1 MNLGKLLII
10 QQKVNGDKNLYNSFS
25 KFSYRNVEGVLK
37 ELKPLMA
44 ETGTVIHFNDG
55 VLISGDWHYISAT
68 ASLLDAET
76 GEVISQSTAYA
87 REAESRKGMDAS
99 QITGSASSYAR
110 KYAISALLAL
120 SPAPDAD
127 EFPPETKAVTG
138 IERMKTILKGKRI
151 SFNDFCSVVFK
162 KDAKHLSKAQIDS
175 FLNRPD
181 AAINA
186 YWEIKDEG
194 QN

>member
-10 QQKVNGDKNLYNSFS
+10 QQKVNGNKNLYNSFA
-25 KFSYRNVEGVLK
+25 KFSYRNVEGIIR
-37 ELKPLMA
+37 ELKPLLA
-44 ETGTVIHFNDG
+44 ETGTVIHFTDG
-55 VLISGDWHYISAT
+55 IEAGDGWHYIYAT

-76 GEVISQSTAYA
+76 GEVIASSKGYA

-110 KYAISALLAL
+110 KYAISGLLAL

-127 EFPPETKAVTG
+127 ELPPAGKAESG
-138 IERMKTILKGKRI
+138 LASMANILKGKKI
-151 SFNDFCSVVFK
+151 PIEDFCMTVFGK
-162 KDAKHLSKAQIDS
+162 GSKHLSHGQIDS

-181 AAINA
+181 AAIHA
-186 YWEIKDEG
+186 YRERKAR
-194 QN
+194 

>member
-10 QQKVNGDKNLYNSFS
+10 QQKVNGDKNLYNSFA
-25 KFSYRNVEGVLK
+25 KFSYRNVEGIIR
-37 ELKPLMA
+37 ELKPLLA
-44 ETGTVIHFNDG
+44 ETGTVIHFTDG
-55 VLISGDWHYISAT
+55 IEAGDGWHYIYAT

-76 GEVISQSTAYA
+76 GEVIASSKGYA

-110 KYAISALLAL
+110 KYAISGLLAL

-127 EFPPETKAVTG
+127 EFPPETARTPNGLDSMKA
-138 IERMKTILKGKRI
+138 ILMGKKI
-151 SFNDFCSVVFK
+151 PLEDFCMKVFK
-162 KDAKHLSKAQIDS
+162 KGSKHLSKKQIDS

-181 AAINA
+181 AAIEVYRELSN
-186 YWEIKDEG
+186 EG
-194 QN
+194 

>member
-1 MNLGKLLII
+1 MDLKKLLLI
-10 QQKVNGDKNLYNSFS
+10 QQKINGDKNLYNSFS
-25 KFSYRNVEGVLK
+25 KFNYRNVEGVLK

-44 ETGTVIHFNDG
+44 ETKTVIHFNDG

-76 GEVISQSTAYA
+76 GVAIAQSTAYA

-127 EFPPETKAVTG
+127 ELPPAGKAESG
-138 IERMKTILKGKRI
+138 LASMANILKGKKI
-151 SFNDFCSVVFK
+151 PIEDFCMTVFGK
-162 KDAKHLSKAQIDS
+162 GPKHLSHGQIDS

-181 AAINA
+181 AAIHA
-186 YWEIKDEG
+186 YRERKAI
-194 QN
+194 

>member
-1 MNLGKLLII
+1 MDLKKLLLI
-10 QQKVNGDKNLYNSFS
+10 QQKINGDKNLYNSFS
-25 KFSYRNVEGVLK
+25 KFNYRNVEGVLK

-44 ETGTVIHFNDG
+44 ETKTVIHFNDG
-55 VLISGDWHYISAT
+55 VLISGDWHYVSAT

-76 GEVISQSTAYA
+76 GVAIAQSTAYA

-127 EFPPETKAVTG
+127 EFPPETARTPSG
-138 IERMKTILKGKRI
+138 LDSMKTILKGKKI
-151 SFNDFCSVVFK
+151 PLEDFCMKVFK
-162 KDAKHLSKAQIDS
+162 KGSKHLSKKQIDS

-181 AAINA
+181 AAIEVYRELSN
-186 YWEIKDEG
+186 EG
-194 QN
+194 

>member
-1 MNLGKLLII
+1 MDFKKLLII
-10 QQKVNGDKNLYNSFS
+10 QQKINGDKNLYNSFS

-44 ETGTVIHFNDG
+44 ETNTVIHFNDG

-76 GEVISQSTAYA
+76 GEVIAQSTAYA

-127 EFPPETKAVTG
+127 ELPPAGKAESG
-138 IERMKTILKGKRI
+138 IDNLRNILNGKKI
-151 SFNDFCSVVFK
+151 PVEDFCMKVFK
-162 KDAKHLSKAQIDS
+162 KGSNHLSKKQIDS

-181 AAINA
+181 AAIHA
-186 YWEIKDEG
+186 YRERKAR
-194 QN
+194 

>member
-1 MNLGKLLII
+1 MDLKKLLII

-25 KFSYRNVEGVLK
+25 KFNYRNVEGVLK

-55 VLISGDWHYISAT
+55 VLVSGEWHYISAT
-68 ASLLDAET
+68 ATLLDAET
-76 GEVISQSTAYA
+76 GEVIAQSTAYA
-87 REAESRKGMDAS
+87 RETESRKGMDAS

-127 EFPPETKAVTG
+127 ELPPVGKAESELTS
-138 IERMKTILKGKRI
+138 MANILKGKKI
-151 SFNDFCSVVFK
+151 PIEDFCMTVFGK
-162 KDAKHLSKAQIDS
+162 GSSHLSHGQIES

-181 AAINA
+181 AAIHA
-186 YWEIKDEG
+186 YRERKAR
-194 QN
+194 

>member
-1 MNLGKLLII
+1 MDLKKLLTI
-10 QQKVNGDKNLYNSFS
+10 QQRINGDKNLYNSFS
-25 KFSYRNVEGVLK
+25 KFNYRNVEGVLK

-55 VLISGDWHYISAT
+55 ILVSGEWHYISAT
-68 ASLLDAET
+68 ATLLDAET

-127 EFPPETKAVTG
+127 ELPPAGKAESG
-138 IERMKTILKGKRI
+138 LASMANILKGKKI
-151 SFNDFCSVVFK
+151 AVEDFCMTVFGK
-162 KDAKHLSKAQIDS
+162 GSKHLSHGQIDS
-175 FLNRPD
+175 FLQRPD
-181 AAINA
+181 AAIHA
-186 YWEIKDEG
+186 YRERKAR
-194 QN
+194 

>member
-10 QQKVNGDKNLYNSFS
+10 QQKVNGNKNLYNSFA
-25 KFSYRNVEGVLK
+25 KFSYRNVEGIIR
-37 ELKPLMA
+37 ELKPLLA
-44 ETGTVIHFNDG
+44 ETGTVIHFTDG
-55 VLISGDWHYISAT
+55 IEAGDGWHYIYAT

-76 GEVISQSTAYA
+76 GEVIASSKGYA

-110 KYAISALLAL
+110 KYAISGLLAL

-127 EFPPETKAVTG
+127 ELPPSGKAESG
-138 IERMKTILKGKRI
+138 LASMANILKGKKI
-151 SFNDFCSVVFK
+151 AVEDFCMTVFGK
-162 KDAKHLSKAQIDS
+162 GSKHLSHGQIDS

-181 AAINA
+181 AAIHA
-186 YWEIKDEG
+186 YRERKAR
-194 QN
+194 

>member
-10 QQKVNGDKNLYNSFS
+10 QQKVNGDKNLYNSFA
-25 KFSYRNVEGVLK
+25 KFSYRNVEGIIR
-37 ELKPLMA
+37 ELKPLLA
-44 ETGTVIHFNDG
+44 ETGTVIHFTDG
-55 VLISGDWHYISAT
+55 IEAGDGWHYIYAT

-76 GEVISQSTAYA
+76 GEVIASSKGYA

-110 KYAISALLAL
+110 KYAISGLLAL

-127 EFPPETKAVTG
+127 ELPPAGKA
-138 IERMKTILKGKRI
+138 ESELASMANILKGKKI
-151 SFNDFCSVVFK
+151 PVEDFCMTVFGK
-162 KDAKHLSKAQIDS
+162 GSKHLSHGQIDS

-181 AAINA
+181 AAIHA
-186 YWEIKDEG
+186 YRERKAR
-194 QN
+194 

>member
-1 MNLGKLLII
+1 MDLKKLLII

-25 KFSYRNVEGVLK
+25 KFNYRNVEGVLK

-44 ETGTVIHFNDG
+44 ETNTVIHFNDG

-76 GEVISQSTAYA
+76 GEVIAQSTAYA

-127 EFPPETKAVTG
+127 ELPPAGKAESELTS
-138 IERMKTILKGKRI
+138 MANILKDKKI
-151 SFNDFCSVVFK
+151 PIEDFCMTVFGK
-162 KDAKHLSKAQIDS
+162 GSSHLSHRQIES

-181 AAINA
+181 AASHA
-186 YWEIKDEG
+186 YRERKAR
-194 QN
+194 

>member
-1 MNLGKLLII
+1 MDFKKLLII
-10 QQKVNGDKNLYNSFS
+10 QQKINGDKNLYNSFS

-44 ETGTVIHFNDG
+44 ETNTVIHFNDG

-76 GEVISQSTAYA
+76 GEVIAQSTAYA

-127 EFPPETKAVTG
+127 ELPPAGKAESG
-138 IERMKTILKGKRI
+138 IDNLRNILNGKKI
-151 SFNDFCSVVFK
+151 PVEDFCMKVFK
-162 KDAKHLSKAQIDS
+162 KGSNHLSKKQIDS
-175 FLNRPD
+175 FLTRPD
-181 AAINA
+181 AAIHA
-186 YWEIKDEG
+186 DRER
-194 QN
+194 QAS

>member
-1 MNLGKLLII
+1 MDLKKLLLI
-10 QQKVNGDKNLYNSFS
+10 QQKINGDKNLYNSFS
-25 KFSYRNVEGVLK
+25 KFNYRNVEGVLK

-44 ETGTVIHFNDG
+44 ETKTVIHFNDG
-55 VLISGDWHYISAT
+55 VIVSGDWHYISAT

-76 GEVISQSTAYA
+76 GVAIAQSTAYA

-120 SPAPDAD
+120 SPTPDAD
-127 EFPPETKAVTG
+127 EFPPETARTPSGLDSMKA
-138 IERMKTILKGKRI
+138 ILRGKKI
-151 SFNDFCSVVFK
+151 PLEDFCMTVFGK
-162 KDAKHLSKAQIDS
+162 GSKHISHGQIES

-181 AAINA
+181 AAIHA
-186 YWEIKDEG
+186 YRERKER
-194 QN
+194 

>member
-1 MNLGKLLII
+1 MDLKKLLII

-25 KFSYRNVEGVLK
+25 KFRYRNVEGVLK

-76 GEVISQSTAYA
+76 GEIIVQSTAYA

-127 EFPPETKAVTG
+127 ELPPSGKAESG
-138 IERMKTILKGKRI
+138 LASMANILKGKRI
-151 SFNDFCSVVFK
+151 PVEDFCMTVFGK
-162 KDAKHLSKAQIDS
+162 GSKNLSHGQINS
-175 FLNRPD
+175 FLQRPD
-181 AAINA
+181 AAIHA
-186 YWEIKDEG
+186 YRERKER
-194 QN
+194 

>member
-1 MNLGKLLII
+1 MDLKKLLII
-10 QQKVNGDKNLYNSFS
+10 QQKINGDKNLYNSFS

-44 ETGTVIHFNDG
+44 ETNTVIHFNDG

-76 GEVISQSTAYA
+76 GEVIAQSTAYA

-127 EFPPETKAVTG
+127 ELPPERKAESG
-138 IERMKTILKGKRI
+138 IDNLRNILNGKKI
-151 SFNDFCSVVFK
+151 PVEDFCMKVFK
-162 KDAKHLSKAQIDS
+162 KGSNHLSKKQIDS

-181 AAINA
+181 AAIHA
-186 YWEIKDEG
+186 YRERKAR
-194 QN
+194 

>member
-1 MNLGKLLII
+1 MDLKKLLTI
-10 QQKVNGDKNLYNSFS
+10 QQKINGDKNLYNSFS
-25 KFSYRNVEGVLK
+25 KFNYRNVEGVLK

-55 VLISGDWHYISAT
+55 ICTSGGWHYISAT
-68 ASLLDAET
+68 ASLMDAET
-76 GEVISQSTAYA
+76 GEIIAQSTAYA
-87 REAESRKGMDAS
+87 REAESRKGMNSS

-127 EFPPETKAVTG
+127 EFPPEAARTPSG
-138 IERMKTILKGKRI
+138 LENMRNILKGKKI
-151 SFNDFCSVVFK
+151 PIEDFCMKVFK
-162 KDAKHLSKAQIDS
+162 KGSKHLSKKQIDS

-181 AAINA
+181 AAIQVYRELVN
-186 YWEIKDEG
+186 EG
-194 QN
+194 

>member
-1 MNLGKLLII
+1 
-10 QQKVNGDKNLYNSFS
+10 
-25 KFSYRNVEGVLK
+25 
-37 ELKPLMA
+37 MA

-55 VLISGDWHYISAT
+55 VLVSGEWHYISAT
-68 ASLLDAET
+68 ATLLDAET
-76 GEVISQSTAYA
+76 GEVIAQSTAYA

-127 EFPPETKAVTG
+127 ELPPAGKAESG
-138 IERMKTILKGKRI
+138 LASMANILKGKKI
-151 SFNDFCSVVFK
+151 PIEDFCMTVFGK
-162 KDAKHLSKAQIDS
+162 GSKHLSHGQVDS

-181 AAINA
+181 AAIHA
-186 YWEIKDEG
+186 YRERKAR
-194 QN
+194 